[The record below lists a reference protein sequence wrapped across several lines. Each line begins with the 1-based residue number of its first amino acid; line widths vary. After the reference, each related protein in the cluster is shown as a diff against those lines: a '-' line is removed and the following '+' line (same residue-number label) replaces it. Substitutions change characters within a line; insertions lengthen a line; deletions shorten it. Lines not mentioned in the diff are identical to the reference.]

1 MSQSQLD
8 KLGLDKETRRAVLT
22 AWPKVKVASKGKK
35 RSKAGEEEDDGQEE
49 KGDIDNEVC
58 HKPFVFC
65 RRARSRPP
73 SWRCPDVYL
82 STSVNLG
89 HKAEE
94 EKAFSSTRRIRDR
107 RPGHSHGSRASVF
120 AEVGLWGVAL

>member
-1 MSQSQLD
+1 MRYVINRSSSVVEHAAGLQVGAALMS
-8 KLGLDKETRRAVLT
+8 
-22 AWPKVKVASKGKK
+22 
-35 RSKAGEEEDDGQEE
+35 
-49 KGDIDNEVC
+49 IC
-58 HKPFVFC
+58 
-65 RRARSRPP
+65 
-73 SWRCPDVYL
+73 L